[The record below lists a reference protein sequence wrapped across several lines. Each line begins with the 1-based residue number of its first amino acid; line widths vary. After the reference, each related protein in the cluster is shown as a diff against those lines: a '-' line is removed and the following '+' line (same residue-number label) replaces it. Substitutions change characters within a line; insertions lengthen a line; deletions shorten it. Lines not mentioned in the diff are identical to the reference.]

1 MRALAKVH
9 DTPRT
14 PVPGGKAPGVWQ
26 RIVQNRSCYLFLAP
40 FAIVFIV
47 FTVIPV
53 VMAIGL
59 SFTSFNVLEPPT
71 INGWENY
78 RRLLFGDDLF
88 ITALTNTLTFS
99 IILGPCGYL
108 LSLTFAWFIN
118 ELPPKLR
125 SFLTLLF
132 YAPSLANIY
141 VIWKLIFS
149 GDAYGIVNAWL
160 TDLGIIQDP
169 VLWLQ
174 SASTLVP
181 VVIMVLLWA
190 SLSTSFLAFIAG
202 FQAIDGSLYEAA
214 MLDGATKWQQAKYIT
229 LPMLKTIMVMMF
241 ILSVGS
247 IFASDFGLFYQ
258 VTQGVPNSLNKVAS
272 TFDTYVYAALQG
284 NAPIGKTAAVS
295 TFQSVACCITI
306 LLANFIV
313 SKIDSDSAVF

>member
-9 DTPRT
+9 DAPRT
-14 PVPGGKAPGVWQ
+14 PVLGGKAPGVWQ

-214 MLDGATKWQQAKYIT
+214 AVDGIRSRWQELWYIT
-229 LPMLKTIMVMMF
+229 LPSIKPQMMFSAIMSITSSFAIGDQITQLVGFPSPNYAAHTIMHH
-241 ILSVGS
+241 LQDHGS
-247 IFASDFGLFYQ
+247 TRFEMG
-258 VTQGVPNSLNKVAS
+258 
-272 TFDTYVYAALQG
+272 YACAI
-284 NAPIGKTAAVS
+284 A
-295 TFQSVACCITI
+295 TI
-306 LLANFIV
+306 LFLLMTV
-313 SKIDSDSAVF
+313 SNTVIQKLLRKVGE